1 MYETFG
7 VTFPHCAARRP
18 RKYIFLLPTQLE
30 EKWYQYHWPSSSR
43 ANGKSGTL
51 RLREMKYGYGERVC
65 VWMVYFIENEKIL
78 LLHLTSQSWF
88 LRLSFPA
95 SLLYVLPTSF
105 SERSPH
111 RVSSRAFSVIS
122 LNHYQRKPLLSLVL
136 ESPFHLIL
144 SWWIFS
150 PKRQKNRPFEI
161 TAKSFPNCFIGPK
174 PFVHRQKLF
183 LVERKGILSCVVFY
197 NGSLNTMTMKAWRGR
212 CDISLSS
219 ST

>member
-1 MYETFG
+1 MRLLDLHSHTVPQAGLENIYF
-7 VTFPHCAARRP
+7 FYQHNW
-18 RKYIFLLPTQLE
+18 RKSDTNTIGHLAVEQMVSLV
-30 EKWYQYHWPSSSR
+30 HSS
-43 ANGKSGTL
+43 

-65 VWMVYFIENEKIL
+65 VDGIFHRKWEDSSSSFDISKLIF
-78 LLHLTSQSWF
+78 TPFPF
-88 LRLSFPA
+88 LRCC
-95 SLLYVLPTSF
+95 YVLPTF

-183 LVERKGILSCVVFY
+183 LAEKRNPILCGILQWF
-197 NGSLNTMTMKAWRGR
+197 T
-212 CDISLSS
+212 
-219 ST
+219 